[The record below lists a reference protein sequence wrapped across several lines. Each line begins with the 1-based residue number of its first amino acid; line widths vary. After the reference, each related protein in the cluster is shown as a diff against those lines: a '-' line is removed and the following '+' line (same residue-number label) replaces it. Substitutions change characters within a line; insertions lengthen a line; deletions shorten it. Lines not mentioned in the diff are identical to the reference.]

1 MNLEFVLDFFLM
13 VLYHNYA
20 NKTSVSNYLL
30 IILANMEV
38 NTVRRQKE
46 IPLYERYNTI
56 FPTRLRAIMDELHV
70 TQQDVADAIGKSRQ
84 AVGFYANGTSSPDWE
99 TITHLARYFNVSAD
113 WLLGL
118 SEFTNPKTAN
128 LSVEDVGL
136 SEQATTTLAE
146 YAKSGNSID
155 EKKKQAINLLL
166 KDDSLK
172 EWGNQ
177 LLLNL
182 SRYLFSEPIPKET
195 LRFTAEGVK
204 TATDFDLMDS
214 GTDTTDFEYADI
226 LLDQLFVSRI
236 IKSIEGIRY
245 QYRNPQSM
253 REMSGAPVLDEEKRR
268 LLKELKESKTT
279 ST

>member
-1 MNLEFVLDFFLM
+1 MNVTIPF
-13 VLYHNYA
+13 
-20 NKTSVSNYLL
+20 SN
-30 IILANMEV
+30 A
-38 NTVRRQKE
+38 TT
-46 IPLYERYNTI
+46 RYNG
-56 FPTRLRAIMDELHV
+56 RAARYS
-70 TQQDVADAIGKSRQ
+70 TGCSRCYWKSRQ

-99 TITHLARYFNVSAD
+99 TIAHLAQYFNVSAD

-146 YAKSGNSID
+146 YTKSGNSID

-182 SRYLFSEPIPKET
+182 SRYLFQSLSLKKHYTSPPKE
-195 LRFTAEGVK
+195 
-204 TATDFDLMDS
+204 
-214 GTDTTDFEYADI
+214 
-226 LLDQLFVSRI
+226 
-236 IKSIEGIRY
+236 
-245 QYRNPQSM
+245 
-253 REMSGAPVLDEEKRR
+253 
-268 LLKELKESKTT
+268 
-279 ST
+279 

>member
-1 MNLEFVLDFFLM
+1 M
-13 VLYHNYA
+13 
-20 NKTSVSNYLL
+20 
-30 IILANMEV
+30 
-38 NTVRRQKE
+38 RRQKE

-99 TITHLARYFNVSAD
+99 TIAHLAQYFNVSAD

-136 SEQATTTLAE
+136 SEQTTTLAE
-146 YAKSGNSID
+146 YTKSGNSID

-195 LRFTAEGVK
+195 LHFTSEGVK
-204 TATDFDLMDS
+204 TATDFDLTDS

-236 IKSIEGIRY
+236 VKSIEGIRY

-253 REMSGAPVLDEEKRR
+253 REMSGAPVLDKEKRR

-279 ST
+279 SI

>member
-1 MNLEFVLDFFLM
+1 
-13 VLYHNYA
+13 
-20 NKTSVSNYLL
+20 
-30 IILANMEV
+30 MEV

-155 EKKKQAINLLL
+155 
-166 KDDSLK
+166 
-172 EWGNQ
+172 
-177 LLLNL
+177 
-182 SRYLFSEPIPKET
+182 
-195 LRFTAEGVK
+195 
-204 TATDFDLMDS
+204 
-214 GTDTTDFEYADI
+214 
-226 LLDQLFVSRI
+226 
-236 IKSIEGIRY
+236 
-245 QYRNPQSM
+245 
-253 REMSGAPVLDEEKRR
+253 
-268 LLKELKESKTT
+268 
-279 ST
+279 

>member
-13 VLYHNYA
+13 VLYHNHA
-20 NKTSVSNYLL
+20 INTSIYNYLL
-30 IILANMEV
+30 IILANTEV

-99 TITHLARYFNVSAD
+99 TIAHLAQYFNVSAD
-113 WLLGL
+113 W
-118 SEFTNPKTAN
+118 
-128 LSVEDVGL
+128 
-136 SEQATTTLAE
+136 
-146 YAKSGNSID
+146 
-155 EKKKQAINLLL
+155 
-166 KDDSLK
+166 
-172 EWGNQ
+172 
-177 LLLNL
+177 LNL

-195 LRFTAEGVK
+195 LHFTSEGVK
-204 TATDFDLMDS
+204 TATDFDLTDS

-236 IKSIEGIRY
+236 VKSIEGIRY

-253 REMSGAPVLDEEKRR
+253 REMSGAPGLDKEKRR

-279 ST
+279 SI

>member
-1 MNLEFVLDFFLM
+1 M
-13 VLYHNYA
+13 
-20 NKTSVSNYLL
+20 
-30 IILANMEV
+30 
-38 NTVRRQKE
+38 RRQKE

-99 TITHLARYFNVSAD
+99 TIAHLAQYFNVSAD

-146 YAKSGNSID
+146 YTKSGNSID
-155 EKKKQAINLLL
+155 EKKKQAINL
-166 KDDSLK
+166 
-172 EWGNQ
+172 
-177 LLLNL
+177 

-195 LRFTAEGVK
+195 LHFTSEGVK
-204 TATDFDLMDS
+204 TATDFDLTDS

-236 IKSIEGIRY
+236 VKSIEGIRY

-253 REMSGAPVLDEEKRR
+253 REMSGAPVLDKEKRR

-279 ST
+279 SI